1 MKLLTQNTKSEMSGT
16 VKYFITGIE
25 ALTEELKSKHSI
37 QRRNLVK
44 TLKSKQQKGVSYGLN
59 GRFAGESTS

>member
-1 MKLLTQNTKSEMSGT
+1 MSGT
-16 VKYFITGIE
+16 VKDFMTEIE

-44 TLKSKQQKGVSYGLN
+44 TLKSKQQKGVSYNLN
-59 GRFAGESTS
+59 RRFTGESRS

>member
-1 MKLLTQNTKSEMSGT
+1 MKLFTQNTKNEMSGT
-16 VKYFITGIE
+16 VKDFMTEIE

-44 TLKSKQQKGVSYGLN
+44 TLKSKQQKGVSYNLN
-59 GRFAGESTS
+59 RRFTGESRS

>member
-16 VKYFITGIE
+16 VKDFITEIE

-44 TLKSKQQKGVSYGLN
+44 TLKSKQQKGVSYNLN
-59 GRFAGESTS
+59 GRFAGESKS